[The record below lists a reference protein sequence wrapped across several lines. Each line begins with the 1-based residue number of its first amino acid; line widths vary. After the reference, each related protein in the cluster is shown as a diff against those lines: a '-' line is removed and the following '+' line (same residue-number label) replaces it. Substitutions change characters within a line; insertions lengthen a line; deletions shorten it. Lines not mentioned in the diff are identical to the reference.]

1 MIKTRLIGV
10 MIALGSVVWL
20 WPATTQ
26 ALSEADCAEIKAA
39 YNHVPEACA
48 PSQSEDVAA
57 PPDGVLTDVQRRNN
71 IFFSSGGTEID
82 QATNAQ
88 LLGLA
93 KVLQLPQMQ
102 NACLQLIG
110 HTDSGGDAN
119 VNQAMGL
126 ARAEAV
132 QQALGAMIGGQARIE
147 STVSAGETKP
157 LSNLRDDDKR
167 QRRVE
172 IRARDCS

>member
-1 MIKTRLIGV
+1 MITTRLIHV
-10 MIALGSVVWL
+10 AIVLWSAVWL
-20 WPATTQ
+20 WPTTAQ

-48 PSQSEDVAA
+48 PSQSVDAA
-57 PPDGVLTDVQRRNN
+57 ETPDGILTDVQRRNN

-82 QATNAQ
+82 QTTTAQ
-88 LLGLA
+88 LLELA

-132 QQALGAMIGGQARIE
+132 RQALGAMIGGQARIE
-147 STVSAGETKP
+147 STVSAGETRP
-157 LSNLRDDDKR
+157 LSNLLDNDKR